1 MLAALVAICSL
12 GYGCG
17 YDGYENGK
25 YYFSI
30 LTPQADY
37 GIVVAEEEI
46 YVDTIFEKVKK

>member
-1 MLAALVAICSL
+1 MIALLMALGSL

-25 YYFSI
+25 LYFSL

-37 GIVVAEEEI
+37 GIVVSEKEI
-46 YVDTIFEKVKK
+46 YVDTIFERVEQ